1 MTTPTIESLNQQIA
15 QLELE
20 RMQLPVSDPA
30 AIEQSIQQHASRA
43 IPGLPGAAEALA
55 GLQAL
60 IASKDAALQ
69 HQARR
74 VAIDNELRHLNITR
88 DAEVADE
95 ERYRLEDA
103 RKEFDSACAEFV
115 AASKQMC
122 RLYQRMH
129 QIDLRNAS
137 RLPRYQQHVMPAFNI
152 AIPLFSPY
160 GWNGVTSQYVVDGSL
175 PWLKDTQ

>member
-1 MTTPTIESLNQQIA
+1 
-15 QLELE
+15 
-20 RMQLPVSDPA
+20 
-30 AIEQSIQQHASRA
+30 
-43 IPGLPGAAEALA
+43 
-55 GLQAL
+55 
-60 IASKDAALQ
+60 
-69 HQARR
+69 
-74 VAIDNELRHLNITR
+74 
-88 DAEVADE
+88 
-95 ERYRLEDA
+95 
-103 RKEFDSACAEFV
+103 
-115 AASKQMC
+115 MC